1 MIVLAIGLGLTFV
14 PLTLM
19 AVSGASPQESGLA
32 SALLNVGQQIG
43 GSIGIALLG
52 TIAATTTR
60 NQLAAG
66 HTAVNQ
72 ATAAGYADGFLVAS
86 GIALLGFVIAA
97 AVFRTTRA
105 PQAAQVATENAA

>member
-1 MIVLAIGLGLTFV
+1 M
-14 PLTLM
+14 
-19 AVSGASPQESGLA
+19 
-32 SALLNVGQQIG
+32 
-43 GSIGIALLG
+43 
-52 TIAATTTR
+52 
-60 NQLAAG
+60 
-66 HTAVNQ
+66 